1 LAQSENIL
9 LAADRV
15 DLASALL
22 ATVLDG
28 DCLGGAL
35 DLFDLEDAVVIAS
48 GAGCKCLCHNFVNLV
63 DKFVGVLPSMCQIL
77 QGVMHLSIYLSFIFN
92 RRKKARI

>member
-1 LAQSENIL
+1 MAQSENIL

-35 DLFDLEDAVVIAS
+35 DLFDLEDAVEIAS
-48 GAGCKCLCHNFVNLV
+48 GAGFKCLRHNFV
-63 DKFVGVLPSMCQIL
+63 D
-77 QGVMHLSIYLSFIFN
+77 
-92 RRKKARI
+92 